1 MSENNESRGSNF
13 LLTKQQVLDLAQ
25 NLNYQ
30 EKIKLV
36 FSIIPKGDFHNARY
50 REEITRIA
58 LGLPSKKNKSRHG
71 EDLPGL
77 SLKTA
82 NARAGCKSKKTGKY
96 SITGSQILME
106 LGRIDKD
113 STFDTKDTIV
123 DIWGDDEPILRIK
136 ILYDENFQK
145 MYNSLQSKK
154 REEMQGFKQARDSAT
169 ITFKDVIDNNLN
181 YNILYKSPLVV
192 LKLNYNKGC
201 PN

>member
-1 MSENNESRGSNF
+1 MSQNSENSQTNF
-13 LLTKQQVLDLAQ
+13 LLTKQQVLSLAQ
-25 NLNYQ
+25 NLSYQ

-36 FSIIPKGDFHNARY
+36 FSIIPKGDFHNAKY
-50 REEITRIA
+50 REEITRMA
-58 LGLPSKKNKSRHG
+58 LGLPSKLSQSRHG

-113 STFDTKDTIV
+113 TTFDTKDTIV

-136 ILYDENFQK
+136 IFYDENFQK
-145 MYNSLQSKK
+145 MYNNLQMKK
-154 REEMQGFKQARDSAT
+154 REKMQNFKQTRDSAT
-169 ITFKDVIDNNLN
+169 ITFKDVIDNNLK
-181 YNILYKSPLVV
+181 YDILYKSPLAV
-192 LKLNYNKGC
+192 LKLNFEDGC

>member
-1 MSENNESRGSNF
+1 MSGNTENSQTNF
-13 LLTKQQVLDLAQ
+13 LLTKQQILSLAQ
-25 NLNYQ
+25 NLSYQ

-36 FSIIPKGDFHNARY
+36 FSIIPKGDFHNAKY
-50 REEITRIA
+50 REEITRMA
-58 LGLPSKKNKSRHG
+58 LGLPSKLSQSRHG

-113 STFDTKDTIV
+113 TTFDTKDTIV

-136 ILYDENFQK
+136 IFYDENFQK
-145 MYNSLQSKK
+145 MYNNLQMKK
-154 REEMQGFKQARDSAT
+154 REKMQNFKQTRDSAT
-169 ITFKDVIDNNLN
+169 ITFKDVIDNNLK
-181 YNILYKSPLVV
+181 YDILYKSPLAV
-192 LKLNYNKGC
+192 LKLNYVDGC

>member
-1 MSENNESRGSNF
+1 MTANNESQNSNF
-13 LLTKQQVLDLAQ
+13 LLTKQQILDLAK
-25 NLNYQ
+25 NLDYQ
-30 EKIKLV
+30 DKIKLV
-36 FSIIPKGDFHNARY
+36 FSIIPKGDFHNAKY

-58 LGLPSKKNKSRHG
+58 LGLPSKKNNSRHG

-136 ILYDENFQK
+136 IFYDENFQK
-145 MYNSLQSKK
+145 MYNTLQSKK
-154 REEMQGFKQARDSAT
+154 REKMQGFKQTRDSAT
-169 ITFKDVIDNNLN
+169 ITFKDVIDNNLK
-181 YNILYKSPLVV
+181 YDILYKSPLAV
-192 LKLNYNKGC
+192 LKLNYNEGC